1 MLSVI
6 GLVLT
11 VLTIVLGVGQYREA
25 RRSRR
30 LTEQTRTDVQS
41 YPPSALVDNS
51 QRITTNQLTG
61 LQGPDL
67 SQVWVYAPHP
77 LETLPG
83 PMHVALRS
91 RVFGNLKAGIEYV
104 YFVETPEGIERI
116 LTLLKRMNTE
126 GGGSANTM
134 EELKARTMVVVL
146 SADDFLTHYTV
157 HFKQNGEFRVFQSVV
172 DPSRND
178 NMEALSSIA
187 AEQFRRVM
195 ERKIEARKEEMVEGM
210 RVRRVRRRSAA
221 VSKKDING

>member
-1 MLSVI
+1 
-6 GLVLT
+6 
-11 VLTIVLGVGQYREA
+11 
-25 RRSRR
+25 
-30 LTEQTRTDVQS
+30 
-41 YPPSALVDNS
+41 
-51 QRITTNQLTG
+51 
-61 LQGPDL
+61 
-67 SQVWVYAPHP
+67 
-77 LETLPG
+77 
-83 PMHVALRS
+83 
-91 RVFGNLKAGIEYV
+91 
-104 YFVETPEGIERI
+104 
-116 LTLLKRMNTE
+116 MNTE